1 MVLDNLKLQYLTR
14 GGQGIV
20 TATGE
25 IFIVK
30 RQALENRQIYIYNKS
45 GDKFRIEDVEWFNPY
60 DDDDL
65 CCSPTIG

>member
-1 MVLDNLKLQYLTR
+1 MTLDNLKLQYLTR

-25 IFIVK
+25 GFIVK
-30 RQALENRQIYIYNKS
+30 RQALENRQIYIYDKS

-65 CCSPTIG
+65 

>member
-1 MVLDNLKLQYLTR
+1 MTLDNLKLQYLTR

-20 TATGE
+20 TATGK

-30 RQALENRQIYIYNKS
+30 TSTLENRQMYVYSKS
-45 GDKFRIEDVEWFNPY
+45 GDKYRIEDVEWFNPY

-65 CCSPTIG
+65 

>member
-1 MVLDNLKLQYLTR
+1 MSLDNLKMQYLTR
-14 GGQGIV
+14 GGQGII

-30 RQALENRQIYIYNKS
+30 RQALENRQIYIYSKS
-45 GDKFRIEDVEWFNPY
+45 GDKFRLEDVEWFNPY

-65 CCSPTIG
+65 CCSPTIE

>member
-1 MVLDNLKLQYLTR
+1 MQYLTR
-14 GGQGIV
+14 GGQAII

-30 RQALENRQIYIYNKS
+30 RQALENRQIYIYDKS
-45 GDKFRIEDVEWFNPY
+45 GDKYRLEDVEWFNPY

-65 CCSPTIG
+65 

>member
-1 MVLDNLKLQYLTR
+1 MTLDNLKLQYLTR

-30 RQALENRQIYIYNKS
+30 RQALENRQIYIYDKS

-60 DDDDL
+60 NDDDL
-65 CCSPTIG
+65 